1 LFNLVYLKKN
11 LYHYYYIM
19 DYYIELSD
27 AEIIELYNS
36 YDFLK
41 KDRYINERLKN
52 IYIYSIKNLN

>member
-1 LFNLVYLKKN
+1 
-11 LYHYYYIM
+11 M

-41 KDRYINERLKN
+41 KDRYINQRLKN